1 MFSALTHDD
10 PQQLGPYR
18 LIARLGSGGMGTVY
32 LARSATRRTAA
43 LKTMHARIATDPTF
57 RTRFRL
63 EIDAARV
70 IGGVHGAQVFDAD
83 PLAETPWL
91 ATEYVLGPPL
101 DEAVERSGPLPETA
115 VRALGALLCA
125 ALAQLHASDVVH
137 RDLKPSNI
145 MVTADGPK
153 VIDFGIARA
162 IGDERL
168 TSTGAAAGTPAF
180 MSPEQA
186 MGQEHTPAG
195 DVFALAGVLAH
206 AASGHGPFGS
216 GQPAD
221 LLYRVR
227 YAEPDLTG
235 VPQALV
241 PLLSRCLSKDPQKRP
256 SAAELGTQLTPPAGD
271 FAELL
276 PDPLLAEIAHRST
289 EVWRVQPE
297 RAPYQAEPS
306 AESATE
312 PTPTA
317 TSRRK
322 LLMAG
327 GGSALGIATA
337 AVGTWAWLGWPG
349 TGDDGGTPGKGAG
362 RRPVVTPKKQWKWRN
377 ELTPAA
383 SLLVPPAV
391 LDIGADVIAV
401 ADGKKVQLLKT
412 DDGSVEAS
420 SVSTAPPH
428 RCTTDGE
435 WLYTCEPPKTTG
447 GPLAVKA
454 VNLSSEDLNPDPI
467 EFKDFNGSLP
477 HTQLLCA
484 TDEIVYVAA
493 GQGPRPRSGPG
504 FSESQDWFLL
514 AVNHKTGKAIWRKP
528 LPRRPATSQRLY
540 FLAARIDENYLVLLQ
555 ETSDGKVELSVRDAR
570 TGKVRWDQALPVTDP
585 DSLRGVLTV
594 DAIYG
599 HVYPPAGPLRAL
611 QLTNGKTAWNVGA
624 DRAGRTGQPAIGSS
638 TGTDGLFAVEEGLG
652 LIAVD
657 MATGDLLW
665 EEQGDRGATPDEL
678 KIPPLVGL
686 DYVYRKSRSQLLPL
700 DGNTGLVGSSALT
713 VSGDRFYTHDSA
725 LDYGSR
731 ILAVGKDFIAGY
743 PLQ

>member
-32 LARSATRRTAA
+32 LARSTNRRTAA

-101 DEAVERSGPLPETA
+101 DEAVECSGALPETA
-115 VRALGALLCA
+115 VRALGGLLCT

-186 MGQEHTPAG
+186 TGQEHTSAG
-195 DVFALAGVLAH
+195 DVFALAGVLTY
-206 AASGHGPFGS
+206 AAAGHGPFGS

-235 VPQALV
+235 VPRALA
-241 PLLSRCLSKDPQKRP
+241 PILSRCLSKDPQDRP
-256 SAAELGTQLTPPAGD
+256 STWELAAQLAAPAGD
-271 FAELL
+271 FADFL
-276 PDPLLAEIAHRST
+276 PPPLLDEIVHRST
-289 EVWRVQPE
+289 EVWRALPE
-297 RAPYQAEPS
+297 RALYQTESSVEP
-306 AESATE
+306 ATESA
-312 PTPTA
+312 PTTP
-317 TSRRK
+317 SRRK
-322 LLMAG
+322 LLIAG
-327 GGSALGIATA
+327 GGSAIGVATA
-337 AVGTWAWLGWPG
+337 AAGTWAWLGWPG
-349 TGDDGGTPGKGAG
+349 LGDDSGTPSPGAG
-362 RRPVVTPKKQWKWRN
+362 PRPVTPPKRKWKWRN
-377 ELTPAA
+377 TFTPAPG
-383 SLLVPPAV
+383 LLVPPAV
-391 LDIGADVIAV
+391 LDISASVVAV
-401 ADGKKVQLLKT
+401 ADGKKVQLIKT
-412 DDGSVEAS
+412 DDGSVEVS
-420 SVSTAPPH
+420 SVSKAPPH

-435 WLYTCEPPKTTG
+435 WLYTCEPPKTAN
-447 GPLAVKA
+447 GPLAIKA
-454 VNLSSEDLNPDPI
+454 ITLTSDDLNPDPI

-484 TDEIVYVAA
+484 TAEIVYIAA

-514 AVNHKTGKAIWRKP
+514 AVNHRTGKTLWRKR

-540 FLAARIDENYLVLLQ
+540 FLAARIDKDFLVLLQ
-555 ETSDGKVELSVRDAR
+555 ETSKGKVELSVRDAR
-570 TGKVRWDQALPVTDP
+570 TGNVRWEQALPVSDP
-585 DSLRGVLTV
+585 EGLRGILAV

-611 QLTNGKTAWNVGA
+611 QLTNGKAVWQA
-624 DRAGRTGQPAIGSS
+624 DAGRARTGPPTIGNG
-638 TGTDGLFAVEEGLG
+638 TGTTGLFAVEEGLG

-657 MATGDLLW
+657 VSTGDLLW
-665 EEQGDRGATPDEL
+665 EEQGSRGATPDDL
-678 KIPPLVGL
+678 KIPPLVGS
-686 DYVYRKSRSQLLPL
+686 DYVYRKTRSQLLPF
-700 DGNTGLVGSSALT
+700 DGDTGLLGSTPLA
-713 VSGDRFYTHDSA
+713 VSGERFYA
-725 LDYGSR
+725 LEFERR
-731 ILAVGKDFIAGY
+731 ILALGKDFIAGY